1 MSEHEY
7 QKATDELHEIE
18 LPSAISLAMWDRP
31 AAWVGAEVEV
41 HVHTHF
47 VGEGSQVKITVYNRV
62 GVRMDSF
69 KGEVRKNRFK
79 EKYTVSEK
87 AADTIYFEAEL
98 PDHDLK
104 ERSDDMQIAPPV
116 FIKKLRWSQ
125 EEARRG
131 DTLTLTA
138 EVKNAPDGSEAKI
151 EIFEHDFDGAHDLVT
166 EFSATVEDRAIE
178 TQWEFEYFEDA
189 DDIPRWE
196 ECEGGYQGPEYFFK
210 VSLRGA
216 EARSDILK
224 FKDEINTEF
233 TSDDGSALTGMDY
246 IVHLPDGEERRGTL
260 DRSGSVSEEDIP
272 PGPCWVEL
280 VDSQGQEGEA

>member
-1 MSEHEY
+1 VSEHEY
-7 QKATDELHEIE
+7 RKATDEVHEIE
-18 LPSAISLAMWDRP
+18 LPSAISQVMWDRP
-31 AAWVGAEVEV
+31 SAWVGAEVEV

-47 VGEGSQVKITVYNRV
+47 VGDGSRIKITVFNRV
-62 GVRMDSF
+62 GVRMDSIE
-69 KGEVRKNRFK
+69 GEVKKNRFK

-116 FIKKLRWSQ
+116 LLKKLRWSQ

-138 EVKNAPDGSEAKI
+138 EVENAPDGSEAKI

-166 EFSATVEDRAIE
+166 ELSANVENRGLE
-178 TQWEFEYFEDA
+178 TQWEFEYFEDS

-196 ECEGGYQGPEYFFK
+196 ECENGYPWPEYFFK

-216 EARSDILK
+216 EARSKILK
-224 FKDEINTEF
+224 FKDEIHTEF
-233 TSDDGSALTGMDY
+233 TSDDGSPLTDMDY
-246 IVHLPDGEERRGTL
+246 IVHLPDGEERRGAL
-260 DRSGSVSEEDIP
+260 DHTGSISEEDIP
-272 PGPCWVEL
+272 PGPSWIEL
-280 VDSQGQEGEA
+280 EDAGQEEGET